1 MSGIVGGVGSNSGL
15 VGRNEAE
22 YETGTFEPSFG
33 TSASHGSNTIAL
45 SYSYG
50 FYVKVGHMVRV
61 NWHVRRTSNA
71 GTFSSGNLYIRN
83 LPFKATDHPQ
93 HTGSAWLDHGSSAGY
108 KVGFYIGGAQTYANF
123 SFFSTDNRA
132 TRYVSP
138 PDTYWPNNWYMYGGF
153 TYTSQ
158 N

>member
-50 FYVKVGHMVRV
+50 FYVKVGHRSLDATVRGV
-61 NWHVRRTSNA
+61 LEIMKNSVREER
-71 GTFSSGNLYIRN
+71 
-83 LPFKATDHPQ
+83 
-93 HTGSAWLDHGSSAGY
+93 
-108 KVGFYIGGAQTYANF
+108 
-123 SFFSTDNRA
+123 
-132 TRYVSP
+132 
-138 PDTYWPNNWYMYGGF
+138 
-153 TYTSQ
+153 
-158 N
+158 